1 MTSTA
6 FPLRA
11 GIRSR
16 PFLRP
21 FLMLGALGLLG
32 VASLVPTLGPLVARI
47 RSLPEAP
54 PIPDALLVALLLIQP
69 ALLVLATVALGVATA
84 ERAGFASWLLR
95 RSRGE
100 PASFGARRLPSTL
113 GFAAL
118 VAVLVAAL
126 DLALRAR
133 FPGSFGALP
142 RLDAVPLSARLAG
155 PLYGGITEELMMRF
169 GVMSALVALGAR
181 LLARRP
187 TGLVW
192 TAILLAALLF
202 GAAHL
207 PAILQA
213 GASDGVIL
221 ARTIGLNAVLGTLY
235 GWLYATRN
243 LEHAMLAHAATHGVF
258 WLATPLLAPLIG

>member
-1 MTSTA
+1 MTST
-6 FPLRA
+6 PLPARA
-11 GIRSR
+11 R

-21 FLMLGALGLLG
+21 FLLLSTLGLLG
-32 VASLVPTLGPLVARI
+32 VAAIVPTLGPLIARI
-47 RSLPEAP
+47 RSLPDAP
-54 PIPDALLVALLLIQP
+54 PMPEAALVAVLLVQP

-100 PASFGARRLPSTL
+100 PAAFEARRLPSTL
-113 GFAAL
+113 GLAAL
-118 VAVLVAAL
+118 LAALVAAL
-126 DLALRAR
+126 DLVLRAR
-133 FPGSFGALP
+133 FPASFGALP

-169 GVMSALVALGAR
+169 GIMSALVALGAR
-181 LLARRP
+181 LLRRRP
-187 TGLVW
+187 AALVW
-192 TAILLAALLF
+192 AAILLAAGLF

-207 PAILQA
+207 PAILQT

>member
-1 MTSTA
+1 MTST
-6 FPLRA
+6 PLPARA
-11 GIRSR
+11 R

-21 FLMLGALGLLG
+21 FLLLSTLGLLG
-32 VASLVPTLGPLVARI
+32 VAAIVPTLGPLIARI
-47 RSLPEAP
+47 RSLPDAP
-54 PIPDALLVALLLIQP
+54 PMPEAALVAVLLVQP

-100 PASFGARRLPSTL
+100 PAAFEARRLPSTL
-113 GFAAL
+113 GLAAL
-118 VAVLVAAL
+118 LAALVAAL
-126 DLALRAR
+126 DLVLRAR
-133 FPGSFGALP
+133 FPASFGA
-142 RLDAVPLSARLAG
+142 
-155 PLYGGITEELMMRF
+155 LYGGITEELMMRF
-169 GVMSALVALGAR
+169 GIMSALVALGAR
-181 LLARRP
+181 LLRRRP
-187 TGLVW
+187 AALVW
-192 TAILLAALLF
+192 AAILLAAGLF

-207 PAILQA
+207 PAILQT